1 MLIPERVTLQ
11 TTTHPIFTSNA
22 KFVNFYPMIDIDS
35 ISPRPLLFIIGENAM
50 SRSFSEDAYNAA
62 KEPKELMVIPGANHV
77 DLYDR
82 VDLIPFD
89 KLESFFKEYL

>member
-62 KEPKELMVIPGANHV
+62 KEPKKLMVIHGANPI
-77 DLYDR
+77 DLYER

-89 KLESFFKEYL
+89 KLESFFKDYL